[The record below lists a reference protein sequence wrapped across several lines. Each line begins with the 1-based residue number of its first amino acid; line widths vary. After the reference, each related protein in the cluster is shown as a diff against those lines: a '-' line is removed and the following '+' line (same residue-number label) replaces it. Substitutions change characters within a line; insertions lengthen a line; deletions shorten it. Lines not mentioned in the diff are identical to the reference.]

1 MNFSEGRQGGCGRT
15 PRTPLNPPLLARQSN
30 VWRGYVMARAMDS
43 RRKRS
48 CCFDCRSVIS
58 RPARYQRSYFDVL
71 VVVEV
76 ASLLTRRR
84 SFVFRRRPTQWR
96 FFWRLPI
103 VRVLEDIE
111 INCTN
116 VIRRLTRTNISSQT
130 VFVISGMHYRA
141 QYSWSVQLDCFQ
153 TTVGPCWPN

>member
-15 PRTPLNPPLLARQSN
+15 PAPPLNPPLLARQSN

-58 RPARYQRSYFDVL
+58 RPARHQRSYFDVL

-84 SFVFRRRPTQWR
+84 SFFAVAQLSDD

-141 QYSWSVQLDCFQ
+141 QYS
-153 TTVGPCWPN
+153 